1 MVFNKENCIIC
12 LENCSEKICECN
24 AYIHKSCLEKWN
36 DSIYNVNQKT
46 CPHCRREIILKEK
59 CCKKFL
65 NYIYKCCKNI
75 LNDICKCFN
84 TMYNYF
90 ITFIHKLNKLFINI
104 IIKLYYV
111 FLFIFCFI
119 FIPTLLGIIMY
130 SLNYYY
136 YYSNS
141 INNNY
146 SYKDYI
152 FHNIIAEWLLG
163 FILLI
168 TILHIWAKC
177 TMGDCRLDEF

>member
-59 CCKKFL
+59 CFKKIKFKE
-65 NYIYKCCKNI
+65 NCCNI
-75 LNDICKCFN
+75 FNDICKCFN
-84 TMYNYF
+84 TMYNNF
-90 ITFIHKLNKLFINI
+90 ITFIHKLKKLFINI

-111 FLFIFCFI
+111 CLFTFCFI

-141 INNNY
+141 ININY

-177 TMGDCRLDEF
+177 TMGNCRLDEF

>member
-1 MVFNKENCIIC
+1 MVFKKENCIIC
-12 LENCSEKICECN
+12 LEKCTEKICECN
-24 AYIHKSCLEKWN
+24 AYIHKPCLEKWN

-46 CPHCRREIILKEK
+46 CPHCRREIILRETILNKIKFKEN
-59 CCKKFL
+59 CCDS
-65 NYIYKCCKNI
+65 CNI

-84 TMYNYF
+84 IMYNYF
-90 ITFIHKLNKLFINI
+90 ITFIHILKKLFINI

-111 FLFIFCFI
+111 CLFTFCFI

-130 SLNYYY
+130 SMNYYY
-136 YYSNS
+136 SFSNS
-141 INNNY
+141 INN

-152 FHNIIAEWLLG
+152 FHNIIPEWLLG